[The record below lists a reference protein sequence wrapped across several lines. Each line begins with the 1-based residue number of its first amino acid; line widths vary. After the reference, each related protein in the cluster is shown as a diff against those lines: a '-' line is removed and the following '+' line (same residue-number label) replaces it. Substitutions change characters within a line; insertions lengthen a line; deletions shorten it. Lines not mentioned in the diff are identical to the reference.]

1 MQMENLELGT
11 IEVGGKVNV
20 QNVSFHCLEIGGRR
34 VYECQMI
41 LDINMILNDE
51 TEIKH
56 LSKLRWILKDE
67 EVKELKDKGFIKLV
81 VEN

>member
-1 MQMENLELGT
+1 MEDLKLGT
-11 IEVGGKVNV
+11 IEVGFEFTV
-20 QNVSFHCLEIGGRR
+20 QNVSFHCLEIGGKR

-56 LSKLRWILKDE
+56 LSRLRWAMKDK
-67 EVKELKDKGFIKLV
+67 EVEELKEKGFIKLV
-81 VEN
+81 VENR

>member
-1 MQMENLELGT
+1 MDENLKLGT

-20 QNVSFHCLEIGGRR
+20 ENVSFHCLEISGKRM
-34 VYECQMI
+34 YECQMI
-41 LDINMILNDE
+41 LDIKMILNNE

-56 LSKLRWILKDE
+56 LSRLRWQMKDE
-67 EVKELKDKGFIKLV
+67 EVEELKEKGFIKLV

>member
-1 MQMENLELGT
+1 MEKLKLGT

-20 QNVSFHCLEIGGRR
+20 QDVSFHCLEIGGRR

-56 LSKLRWILKDE
+56 LSKLRWAMKDK
-67 EVKELKDKGFIKLV
+67 EVEELKEKGFIKFV
-81 VEN
+81 AENR

>member
-1 MQMENLELGT
+1 MENLKLGT

-20 QNVSFHCLEIGGRR
+20 QDVSFHCLEIGGKR

-56 LSKLRWILKDE
+56 LSKLRWTMKDK
-67 EVKELKDKGFIKLV
+67 EVEELKEKGFIKLV
-81 VEN
+81 VENR

>member
-1 MQMENLELGT
+1 MENLKLGT

-20 QNVSFHCLEIGGRR
+20 QDVSFHCLEIGGNR

-56 LSKLRWILKDE
+56 LSRLRWAMKDK
-67 EVKELKDKGFIKLV
+67 EVEELKEKGFIKLV
-81 VEN
+81 VENR